1 MIVMNKR
8 SCNILYELIGR
19 GKTPNINEFSRLFNV
34 TTRTIR
40 ADINEINR
48 FLEQMGFPP
57 VKTINDGLILMDREI
72 DFTPVRLKL
81 EKMGYYFYKMS
92 PKERQSIIIL
102 LLAKEHRYLTMTE
115 LSETLYVSRQTIM
128 SDVGEIKDFLKSHGI
143 MINSQ
148 VHKGVAIQSDERNLR
163 SLIDKVLS
171 EYSPNVRERSI
182 FGKMVFAEVANSYS
196 LDEVSR
202 WLNKTEEAMSLKL
215 SDKGFHNLLLFLFI
229 ALNRISRN
237 CVLEKIEKKN
247 GSIDD
252 TACQFARSLYASFDL
267 QYSLG
272 INEVEINALASFIQD
287 NEVYPLSSNINNYT
301 DVNIILANFLF
312 SVFNNLG
319 IRLSNTTSN
328 ELFEFLVFHIRALTE
343 RINSNIQ
350 ANNPYCEQIMD
361 EYVDVYNAVK
371 DNIYLIEEYLGDQ
384 VAQDEIAFITMH
396 IRAAIERAQSTKPRL
411 SIVVACP
418 GSMATGQL
426 LAAQIANHFNFY
438 IREIVAAD
446 RLVENFQLN
455 EKDIDFVVSSVEL
468 PECDLPY
475 LVVNPILKDKDFC
488 RIKSLAKEISVRK
501 KAENINAEVISSSI
515 NRDILKKSVSNNM
528 EPALPDKGSK
538 TKVNGKCKKSM
549 KKAEQPFLYEI
560 IKPSLI
566 ETGGKA
572 KDWRDA
578 VRQVGKILVESGYV
592 KTDYIGSMIAKV
604 EEFGPYC
611 VIVKGMALAHAR
623 SNNDVFS
630 TGLSLLVLP
639 DGIKFGHETND
650 PVYLL
655 FCFCV
660 NDDRDYLNA
669 LTDLIAL
676 GKQKDFIPR
685 ILSADNGH
693 EIFEVMKQWELNL
706 EKHKAVS

>member
-8 SCNILYELIGR
+8 SCKILYELIDK
-19 GKTPNINEFSRLFNV
+19 GKTPDINEFSKLFNV

-40 ADINEINR
+40 ADINEINT
-48 FLEQMGFPP
+48 FLEQLEFPTI
-57 VKTINDGLILMDREI
+57 KTINDGLILIDREI

-92 PKERQSIIIL
+92 PRERQSIIIL
-102 LLAKEHRYLTMTE
+102 FLVKEQRYVTMSE

-128 SDVGEIKDFLKSHGI
+128 SDIGEIKEMLKPHGI
-143 MINSQ
+143 FIDSQ
-148 VHKGVAIQSDERNLR
+148 VHKGVAIQFEERKLR
-163 SLIDKVLS
+163 SLILKVLN
-171 EYSPNVRERSI
+171 EYSSNVRDRSI
-182 FGKMVFAEVANSYS
+182 FGRMIFTEVSNSYS
-196 LDEVSR
+196 IDQISR
-202 WLNKTEEAMSLKL
+202 WLHKTEEVMNLNL
-215 SDKGFHNLLLFLFI
+215 SDKGFHNLLLYFFI
-229 ALNRISRN
+229 ATNRISRN
-237 CVLEKIEKKN
+237 CALEKTEVK
-247 GSIDD
+247 SEATDD
-252 TACQFARSLYASFDL
+252 AACQLARNLYTCFNSK
-267 QYSLG
+267 YSLI
-272 INEVEINALASFIQD
+272 INEPEVKSLAEFIRD
-287 NEVYPLSSNINNYT
+287 NEVYPISSNINNYP

-350 ANNPYCEQIMD
+350 ANNPYCEQIKD
-361 EYVDVYNAVK
+361 EYVDVYDAVNE
-371 DNIYLIEEYLGDQ
+371 NIYLIEEYLGDK

-396 IRAAIERAQSTKPRL
+396 IRAAIERAQSAKPRL

-426 LAAQIANHFNFY
+426 LAAQIASHFNFC
-438 IREIVAAD
+438 IREIIAAD
-446 RLVENFQLN
+446 RLVENIQLN
-455 EKDIDFVVSSVEL
+455 KNDIDFVVSSVEL
-468 PECDLPY
+468 PECDLPC

-488 RIKSLAKEISVRK
+488 RIKSLAKEISLRK
-501 KAENINAEVISSSI
+501 QAENRNTEVLSSSI
-515 NRDILKKSVSNNM
+515 SRDFSNKTSAKGMGRALIDETRKIENGAIGQGTSDKS
-528 EPALPDKGSK
+528 
-538 TKVNGKCKKSM
+538 
-549 KKAEQPFLYEI
+549 EQTFLYEI
-560 IKPSLI
+560 IKPALI
-566 ETGGKA
+566 ETGGRA
-572 KDWRDA
+572 DDWKDA
-578 VRQVGKILVESGYV
+578 VMQVGNILVENGYA
-592 KTDYIGSMIAKV
+592 KTDYIDSMIAKV

-611 VIVKGMALAHAR
+611 VIVRGLALAHAR

-630 TGLSLLVLP
+630 TGMSLLVLP

-693 EIFEVMKQWELNL
+693 EIFEIMKQWELNL
-706 EKHKAVS
+706 EKHKVVS